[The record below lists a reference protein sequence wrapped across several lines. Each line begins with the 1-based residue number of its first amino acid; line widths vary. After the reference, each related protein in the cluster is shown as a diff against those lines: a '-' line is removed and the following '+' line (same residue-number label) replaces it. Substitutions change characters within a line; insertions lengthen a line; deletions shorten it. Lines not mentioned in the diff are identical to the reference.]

1 MRLLR
6 DECARTALPVWCA
19 LARAAAVLL
28 LLAAVGAGAQAV
40 DASAWQSGTTDLVN
54 GWRTQAGDDLH
65 WAQPDFDDSGWK
77 TVELDALGAAQPG
90 RRWFRLHVK
99 LAPGHPHEHL
109 LIVGGEGAYE
119 LYVNGQRNSDTE
131 LRTMFGVERP
141 KELVVPLADDVDD
154 FTLALRTRAHASYT
168 IWQLPLFLTV
178 AIGSPD
184 AIDNERAS
192 FESGR
197 MYAAIPSIAINAL
210 LLLAGMAAFALY
222 LSERK
227 RAEYLWLGL
236 YLFLLGLSNALL
248 YASSAALIPLAWNN
262 ELGDPL
268 IYVYTIMQIEF
279 TFRFA
284 GQRVNR
290 AWRVYEALLALS
302 VTVNLINT
310 FGALRSDVYV
320 AFEAAMILPAALLLP
335 VMLLVWYRKG
345 NREAGWLIG
354 PSLLPAAAAAIYD
367 AGNMSLFSGWGKLD
381 FLADPIPL
389 GLVPVQLSDAGDL
402 LYLLAIVVVMFFRFT
417 RVNREQ
423 ARTAAE
429 LEAARELQQRLV
441 PAQLP
446 MVEGYAL
453 AAAYLPAQEVGGD
466 FYQIFD
472 GGDGAVLVVLGDV
485 SGKGL
490 NAAMR
495 GTLAMGGL
503 RALATEGLGP
513 AEILTRLNRQ
523 LVEPGEGG
531 FITCVCIRLELD
543 GAGLVAN
550 AGHLPPYR
558 NGAEI
563 AVDADLPLG
572 IAPAEI
578 YRERGFTLAAGDRL
592 MVLSDGVVEARDA
605 AGALFG
611 FDRTRAISA
620 QSAEA
625 IADAARAFGQE
636 DDITVLTL
644 TRD

>member
-6 DECARTALPVWCA
+6 EERAKLVLPMWSA
-19 LARAAAVLL
+19 LARAAAVLAL
-28 LLAAVGAGAQAV
+28 LVSVGVGAQGV

-54 GWRTQAGDDLH
+54 GWRTQAGDDLR
-65 WAQPDFDDSGWK
+65 WAQPGFDDNGWK

-90 RRWFRLHVK
+90 WRWFRLHVK
-99 LAPGHPHEHL
+99 LARGHPHEHL
-109 LIVGGEGAYE
+109 LIVGGEGVYE
-119 LYVNGQRNSDTE
+119 LYVNGQRNPDTE
-131 LRTMFGVERP
+131 LRSTFGVERP
-141 KELVVPLADDVDD
+141 RELVVPLADDVDE
-154 FTLALRTRAHASYT
+154 FTLALRTRATLMYT
-168 IWQLPLFLTV
+168 GWHLPLFLTV
-178 AIGSPD
+178 AVGSPD

-197 MYAAIPSIAINAL
+197 MYAAILSLAINAL
-210 LLLAGMAAFALY
+210 LVLAGLAAFALY

-248 YASSAALIPLAWNN
+248 YASAAALAPLAWNN

-284 GQRVNR
+284 GRRANR
-290 AWRVYEALLALS
+290 AWRAYEALLVLS
-302 VTVNLINT
+302 LAVNGLMTI
-310 FGALRSDVYV
+310 GVVPSDAYE
-320 AFEAAMILPAALLLP
+320 AFEAVMILPAALLLP

-367 AGNMSLFSGWGKLD
+367 VGNTSLYAGWGKLD
-381 FLADPIPL
+381 FLANPIPL
-389 GLVPVQLSDAGDL
+389 GLIPVQLSDAGDL
-402 LYLLAIVVVMFFRFT
+402 LFLLAIAVVMFFRFT

-429 LEAARELQQRLV
+429 LAAARELQQRLV
-441 PAQLP
+441 PAELP

-472 GGDGAVLVVLGDV
+472 GGDGALLVVLGDV

-523 LVEPGEGG
+523 LTEPGEGG
-531 FITCVCIRLELD
+531 FITCVCIRLGQD
-543 GAGLVAN
+543 GAGRVAN

-572 IAPAEI
+572 IAAAET

-620 QSAEA
+620 QSADA